1 MQNSNQNSSMLL
13 KKYSK
18 QQITGST
25 MRLQAM
31 LDLYRGTTMQ
41 ELEAPMNKRD
51 KICKDQETM
60 CHKYG

>member
-1 MQNSNQNSSMLL
+1 MLL